1 MRQKTRAILILAIL
15 CAFAFSAFAQ
25 QNETSTNEKID
36 WQVGPCAS
44 VLGDIA
50 QIRVPQGYLFA
61 NASDTRILL
70 EKMRN
75 PSTGLEKGLIVPEDS
90 NWYILFEFLDT
101 GYIKDDEKDSF
112 DANKML
118 ESIKQGTEKSNRER
132 AKRGWSPLEV
142 VGWVQSPHYNSD
154 THNLEWC
161 IKGLSDGH
169 PVVNWNTRLLG
180 RSGVMRLTLVADP
193 IEIESIQGEYQNIIG
208 SFSYLKGYS
217 YAEYRKG
224 DKIAKYGLSALV
236 VGGATAVAAKTGLLK
251 YLWKGLVVLVIGGF
265 ASLKKLIFGKNQL
278 VK

>member
-1 MRQKTRAILILAIL
+1 MSL
-15 CAFAFSAFAQ
+15 
-25 QNETSTNEKID
+25 
-36 WQVGPCAS
+36 
-44 VLGDIA
+44 
-50 QIRVPQGYLFA
+50 
-61 NASDTRILL
+61 
-70 EKMRN
+70 
-75 PSTGLEKGLIVPEDS
+75 
-90 NWYILFEFLDT
+90 
-101 GYIKDDEKDSF
+101 
-112 DANKML
+112 
-118 ESIKQGTEKSNRER
+118 IKQGTEKSNRER

-169 PVVNWNTRLLG
+169 PIVNWNTRLLG

-193 IEIESIQGEYQNIIG
+193 LVIESLQGEYQNIIG
-208 SFSYLKGYS
+208 SFSYLKGNS

-236 VGGATAVAAKTGLLK
+236 VGGATAVAAKTGLFK

-265 ASLKKLIFGKNQL
+265 AFLKKLIFGKNQL